1 MHSLCVGPECNLDDL
16 VRDAAAR
23 TRPGDPVVVILP
35 SPPLSINVIP
45 SVGARAHAQLL
56 AAGASLDPTNETLVL
71 PMRINPRGKSY
82 APASSWAARRRGW
95 ATGGRRAAPSAGT
108 RAHRHRTRRC
118 SSSPP
123 AERAV
128 LPLKVSNIE
137 RPAPP
142 TSSPMRR

>member
-82 APASSWAARRRGW
+82 TPSSSWAAR
-95 ATGGRRAAPSAGT
+95 
-108 RAHRHRTRRC
+108 H
-118 SSSPP
+118 
-123 AERAV
+123 AV
-128 LPLKVSNIE
+128 PRKLTL
-137 RPAPP
+137 
-142 TSSPMRR
+142 